1 MVDAWVTLVECVMN
15 VKFLRNN
22 LTRKQ
27 ATKFYTFVMQE
38 FSDRSTL
45 TNSATPQ

>member
-1 MVDAWVTLVECVMN
+1 MN
-15 VKFLRNN
+15 VKFVRNN

-27 ATKFYTFVMQE
+27 ASKFYTFVIQE

-45 TNSATPQ
+45 TNSVIPQ